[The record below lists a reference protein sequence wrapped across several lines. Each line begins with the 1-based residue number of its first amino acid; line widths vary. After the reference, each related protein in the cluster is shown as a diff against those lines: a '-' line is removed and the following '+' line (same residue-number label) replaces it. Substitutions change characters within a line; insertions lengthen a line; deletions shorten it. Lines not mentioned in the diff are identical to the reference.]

1 MDLKIK
7 NKVALVL
14 ASSKGL
20 GQAIAVSL
28 AAEGAKV
35 AVTGRSQADVEATV
49 AKITA
54 QGGQAMSLVWDL
66 YDQSLIESKIADVEK
81 QLGPIDILVNNT
93 GGPPP
98 TTAANQSSDLWQ
110 QNFNNLVLSIIKI
123 TDRVLP
129 GMKERAWGRII
140 TSTSSGVVAPIP
152 NLAISNTLRSALIG
166 WSKTLSN
173 EVAKHGITVNIILP
187 GRIATDRI
195 GQLDRAKAER
205 ENKSFDDVTRES
217 VATIPMG
224 RYGTP
229 KEYGDVAAFMASD
242 LASYMTGTLVRV
254 DGGAFAGH

>member
-66 YDQSLIESKIADVEK
+66 YDQSLIESKIAEVEK